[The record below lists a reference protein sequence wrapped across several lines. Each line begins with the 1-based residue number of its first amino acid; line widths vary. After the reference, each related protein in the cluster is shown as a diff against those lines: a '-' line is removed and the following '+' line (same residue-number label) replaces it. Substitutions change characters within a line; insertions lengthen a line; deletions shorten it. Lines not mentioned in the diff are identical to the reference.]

1 MLNSCFRCPELE
13 AENKILKETSQKASD
28 ALRIAAW
35 RPHSYTDM
43 ILGAAL
49 SGGDYLSL
57 ARDLAR
63 LESERKAS

>member
-1 MLNSCFRCPELE
+1 
-13 AENKILKETSQKASD
+13 
-28 ALRIAAW
+28 
-35 RPHSYTDM
+35 M

-63 LESERKAS
+63 LESERKTS